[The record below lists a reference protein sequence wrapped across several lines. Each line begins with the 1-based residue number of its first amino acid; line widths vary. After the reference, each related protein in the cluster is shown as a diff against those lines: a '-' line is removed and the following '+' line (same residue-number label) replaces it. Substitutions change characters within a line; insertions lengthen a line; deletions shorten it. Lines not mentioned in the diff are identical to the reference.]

1 MNLAV
6 YEWRK
11 LFRLPALWAF
21 LALCLAFNGLLIATL
36 SPYDRAF
43 FNETSQTAKALG
55 QRVDEDFLAGLDA
68 IPATENRDLLRQS
81 VTGMEDI
88 FETYDTGELSDFYAG
103 VVEKSPLAVTWM
115 TWKYDLLASRV
126 EHLAQTDAALDLYAG
141 LATYGSHQFLFG
153 ALFRAILCESAIL
166 AMLGTLYLLGYEGMH
181 RAEGLA
187 CASRTGRKLRRVKVL
202 AALQAS
208 AALYGLLAF
217 CTLVP
222 YFLLYDYSGIWNASV
237 SSQFNYFSDMLVVRP
252 FLTWG
257 DFTVGQYLAA
267 ALALGAVL
275 TAVFSLLASVCGTL
289 VRSPYLAA
297 LALCLVCFGGLG
309 LVSVLGE
316 LGWWAAYLI
325 ACFQPVTVWLSCSAW
340 FTELG
345 LNAVLPWQETI
356 ASGLNLLLL
365 ESCWLSV
372 GLTERTCPD
381 GTFEMG
387 AAEDLAARHPGGH
400 PAAGG
405 GILLDV
411 PTVLYRALLQRS
423 PVGGPVRSGLRLGG
437 AVWPHPGTG
446 RTGRTGRADGRGDH
460 GL

>member
-55 QRVDEDFLAGLDA
+55 QRVDEDFFAGLDA

-141 LATYGSHQFLFG
+141 PATYGSHQFLFG

-187 CASRTGRKLRRVKVL
+187 CASRTGRKLRRCT
-202 AALQAS
+202 ACWRSAPWCPTSCCTTTAESGMPACPAS
-208 AALYGLLAF
+208 
-217 CTLVP
+217 
-222 YFLLYDYSGIWNASV
+222 S
-237 SSQFNYFSDMLVVRP
+237 
-252 FLTWG
+252 
-257 DFTVGQYLAA
+257 
-267 ALALGAVL
+267 
-275 TAVFSLLASVCGTL
+275 
-289 VRSPYLAA
+289 
-297 LALCLVCFGGLG
+297 
-309 LVSVLGE
+309 
-316 LGWWAAYLI
+316 
-325 ACFQPVTVWLSCSAW
+325 
-340 FTELG
+340 
-345 LNAVLPWQETI
+345 TI
-356 ASGLNLLLL
+356 S
-365 ESCWLSV
+365 
-372 GLTERTCPD
+372 RTCWWSGPSS
-381 GTFEMG
+381 
-387 AAEDLAARHPGGH
+387 PGGTSRW
-400 PAAGG
+400 
-405 GILLDV
+405 V
-411 PTVLYRALLQRS
+411 ST
-423 PVGGPVRSGLRLGG
+423 
-437 AVWPHPGTG
+437 WPLP
-446 RTGRTGRADGRGDH
+446 
-460 GL
+460 

>member
-1 MNLAV
+1 
-6 YEWRK
+6 
-11 LFRLPALWAF
+11 
-21 LALCLAFNGLLIATL
+21 
-36 SPYDRAF
+36 
-43 FNETSQTAKALG
+43 
-55 QRVDEDFLAGLDA
+55 
-68 IPATENRDLLRQS
+68 
-81 VTGMEDI
+81 
-88 FETYDTGELSDFYAG
+88 
-103 VVEKSPLAVTWM
+103 
-115 TWKYDLLASRV
+115 
-126 EHLAQTDAALDLYAG
+126 
-141 LATYGSHQFLFG
+141 
-153 ALFRAILCESAIL
+153 
-166 AMLGTLYLLGYEGMH
+166 MLGFAVVFTACCIACAAGYALRPLVAPHGRFLPFLMSSFEVGMLGY
-181 RAEGLA
+181 
-187 CASRTGRKLRRVKVL
+187 
-202 AALQAS
+202 
-208 AALYGLLAF
+208 ALYGLLAF

-252 FLTWG
+252 FLAWG

-365 ESCWLSV
+365 
-372 GLTERTCPD
+372 
-381 GTFEMG
+381 
-387 AAEDLAARHPGGH
+387 
-400 PAAGG
+400 GG
-405 GILLDV
+405 GVLLALGWFDRKDV
-411 PTVLYRALLQRS
+411 S
-423 PVGGPVRSGLRLGG
+423 
-437 AVWPHPGTG
+437 
-446 RTGRTGRADGRGDH
+446 
-460 GL
+460 

>member
-1 MNLAV
+1 MSQAV
-6 YEWRK
+6 CEWRK
-11 LFRLPALWAF
+11 LFRLPALWVF
-21 LALCLAFNGLLIATL
+21 LALYLAFNGLLIATL
-36 SPYDRAF
+36 TPYDRAF

-141 LATYGSHQFLFG
+141 PATYGSHQFLFSS
-153 ALFRAILCESAIL
+153 LFRAILCESAIL

-181 RAEGLA
+181 RTECLA
-187 CASRTGRKLRRVKVL
+187 CSSRTGRRLRRLKVL
-202 AALQAS
+202 VALPAS
-208 AALYGLLAF
+208 AALHGLLAV
-217 CTLVP
+217 CTLAP
-222 YFLLYDYSGIWNASV
+222 YFLLYDYSGIWDASV

-275 TAVFSLLASVCGTL
+275 TTAFSLLASVCGTL
-289 VRSPYLAA
+289 VRNPYLAA
-297 LALCLVCFGGLG
+297 LALGVVCFGGMG
-309 LVSVLGE
+309 LISVLGE

-325 ACFQPVTVWLSCSAW
+325 ACFQPVMIWLSCSAW

-345 LNAVLPWQETI
+345 LSALLPWQETI
-356 ASGLNLLLL
+356 KRTEPAVLL
-365 ESCWLSV
+365 
-372 GLTERTCPD
+372 
-381 GTFEMG
+381 
-387 AAEDLAARHPGGH
+387 
-400 PAAGG
+400 GG
-405 GILLDV
+405 GVLLALGWFDRKDV
-411 PTVLYRALLQRS
+411 S
-423 PVGGPVRSGLRLGG
+423 
-437 AVWPHPGTG
+437 
-446 RTGRTGRADGRGDH
+446 
-460 GL
+460 

>member
-153 ALFRAILCESAIL
+153 ALFRA
-166 AMLGTLYLLGYEGMH
+166 
-181 RAEGLA
+181 
-187 CASRTGRKLRRVKVL
+187 
-202 AALQAS
+202 
-208 AALYGLLAF
+208 
-217 CTLVP
+217 
-222 YFLLYDYSGIWNASV
+222 
-237 SSQFNYFSDMLVVRP
+237 
-252 FLTWG
+252 
-257 DFTVGQYLAA
+257 
-267 ALALGAVL
+267 
-275 TAVFSLLASVCGTL
+275 
-289 VRSPYLAA
+289 
-297 LALCLVCFGGLG
+297 
-309 LVSVLGE
+309 
-316 LGWWAAYLI
+316 
-325 ACFQPVTVWLSCSAW
+325 
-340 FTELG
+340 
-345 LNAVLPWQETI
+345 
-356 ASGLNLLLL
+356 
-365 ESCWLSV
+365 
-372 GLTERTCPD
+372 
-381 GTFEMG
+381 
-387 AAEDLAARHPGGH
+387 
-400 PAAGG
+400 AGG
-405 GILLDV
+405 
-411 PTVLYRALLQRS
+411 
-423 PVGGPVRSGLRLGG
+423 
-437 AVWPHPGTG
+437 
-446 RTGRTGRADGRGDH
+446 
-460 GL
+460 

>member
-1 MNLAV
+1 MLVLDFINVGNGDSILV
-6 YEWRK
+6 REMEGE
-11 LFRLPALWAF
+11 RLRFSMLVDCGHDSLERDDHPPVEDPRSCRIFAGDFLRSQGVAHLDILLVTHFHRDHIGGLGRVLETVTVGELLTPYAPPADSGPLDPDGD
-21 LALCLAFNGLLIATL
+21 NGL
-36 SPYDRAF
+36 P
-43 FNETSQTAKALG
+43 KAA
-55 QRVDEDFLAGLDA
+55 RNV
-68 IPATENRDLLRQS
+68 LR
-81 VTGMEDI
+81 
-88 FETYDTGELSDFYAG
+88 
-103 VVEKSPLAVTWM
+103 WM
-115 TWKYDLLASRV
+115 
-126 EHLAQTDAALDLYAG
+126 DLYAG
-141 LATYGSHQFLFG
+141 PSTYGSHQFLFG

-365 ESCWLSV
+365 
-372 GLTERTCPD
+372 
-381 GTFEMG
+381 
-387 AAEDLAARHPGGH
+387 
-400 PAAGG
+400 GG
-405 GILLDV
+405 GVLLALGWFDRKDV
-411 PTVLYRALLQRS
+411 S
-423 PVGGPVRSGLRLGG
+423 
-437 AVWPHPGTG
+437 
-446 RTGRTGRADGRGDH
+446 
-460 GL
+460 

>member
-1 MNLAV
+1 MTG
-6 YEWRK
+6 RSST
-11 LFRLPALWAF
+11 RLPKRQRPWAS
-21 LALCLAFNGLLIATL
+21 A
-36 SPYDRAF
+36 
-43 FNETSQTAKALG
+43 
-55 QRVDEDFLAGLDA
+55 DEDFLAGLDA

-141 LATYGSHQFLFG
+141 PAPTAATSSSSARCSGPFSV
-153 ALFRAILCESAIL
+153 RAPFWPCWGRCIS
-166 AMLGTLYLLGYEGMH
+166 LGYEGMH

-202 AALQAS
+202 AALQRRRRCTACWRS
-208 AALYGLLAF
+208 APGA
-217 CTLVP
+217 

-252 FLTWG
+252 SSPGGTSRWVSTCRCPSPG
-257 DFTVGQYLAA
+257 R
-267 ALALGAVL
+267 GADGGIL
-275 TAVFSLLASVCGTL
+275 PAASVCGTL

-365 ESCWLSV
+365 
-372 GLTERTCPD
+372 
-381 GTFEMG
+381 
-387 AAEDLAARHPGGH
+387 
-400 PAAGG
+400 GG
-405 GILLDV
+405 GVLLALGWFDRKDV
-411 PTVLYRALLQRS
+411 S
-423 PVGGPVRSGLRLGG
+423 
-437 AVWPHPGTG
+437 
-446 RTGRTGRADGRGDH
+446 
-460 GL
+460 